1 MLRGDSYII
10 SWRGSS
16 FLFSDCPALS
26 DPANGNRLSN
36 DVSQESVVG
45 FACNGGYTL
54 FGDSDL
60 TCQTD
65 STWDYD
71 IPVCLKGTVKGAMQ
85 TF

>member
-1 MLRGDSYII
+1 MAWIF
-10 SWRGSS
+10 

-26 DPANGNRLSN
+26 DPANGNRLSH

-45 FACNGGYTL
+45 FACNVGYTL
-54 FGDSDL
+54 FGDSPL
-60 TCQTD
+60 TCQSD

-71 IPVCLKGTVKGAMQ
+71 IPVCLKGTVKFLDRQ